1 MSISALFLK
10 QIQVSL
16 QLLVWVKCYN
26 RQIDQSYKGKT
37 SDLGS
42 FIPPLLLGLKVT
54 SDNKQTSMLHASAHL
69 VWGQNLEGGH
79 DLFCSV
85 GLGGLAGHE
94 VDEGLEGHHAC
105 VVGVDQ
111 GHDAS
116 KLHLTLSDRG
126 GLNQSSS
133 SEWTIITVIREWR

>member
-69 VWGQNLEGGH
+69 V
-79 DLFCSV
+79 
-85 GLGGLAGHE
+85 
-94 VDEGLEGHHAC
+94 
-105 VVGVDQ
+105 
-111 GHDAS
+111 
-116 KLHLTLSDRG
+116 
-126 GLNQSSS
+126 
-133 SEWTIITVIREWR
+133 